1 MAIRSRPRIQLL
13 VAVIAAIVIR
23 IISDSWA
30 WGIATFFITM
40 FLFIFVADWIF
51 GSPIKGKVEV
61 NDKLEGLLFKL
72 ESIGTIKN
80 TLPFNQR
87 GWCNILDLY
96 VQLREAANV
105 ERLEAGDDMYHSKID
120 AWREGFP
127 SESGLTWKV
136 RKYRPGDWEKLV
148 NPTLEIANWLSTY
161 GGLPGE
167 HGEAFNRAIEVFK
180 KEGHLELPDK
190 GAASPKSFGENKTTM
205 LRTASTGEIE
215 ASTSHL
221 DIAAEDTAES
231 DVPNAEILEE
241 MCKRQLRTS
250 VARLARGKG
259 LSEAEINILQY
270 KAGPFHPAAFPVV
283 EMADEN
289 EISRWLSHPMI
300 NHVWPDSFVM
310 NMAAHTPIPVKMMER
325 MMRKL
330 LQEDY
335 EEAFKKAEAQII
347 ARKQP
352 E

>member
-72 ESIGTIKN
+72 EIIGTIKN

-105 ERLEAGDDMYHSKID
+105 ERLEAGDNMYHSKID

-136 RKYRPGDWEKLV
+136 RKYKPGDWEKLV
-148 NPTLEIANWLSTY
+148 NPTLEIAHWLSTY
-161 GGLPGE
+161 GGLPEE
-167 HGEAFNRAIEVFK
+167 HVEAFNRAIQVFK

-190 GAASPKSFGENKTTM
+190 GTASPKSFGENKTTM
-205 LRTASTGEIE
+205 LRTASTAEID
-215 ASTSHL
+215 ASTFHL
-221 DIAAEDTAES
+221 DIVTEDTAES
-231 DVPNAEILEE
+231 DVSNAEILEE
-241 MCKRQLRTS
+241 MCKMQSGVMVT
-250 VARLARGKG
+250 RLAQGKG
-259 LSEAEINILQY
+259 LSEAETNVLRY
-270 KAGPFHPAAFPVV
+270 KASPFHSGAFRLT
-283 EMADEN
+283 ETANQDEIN
-289 EISRWLSHPMI
+289 KWLEHPMV
-300 NHVWPDSFVM
+300 NHPSPDSFVM
-310 NMAAHTPIPVKMMER
+310 GMAAQTPIPVVTMKRILRE
-325 MMRKL
+325 L
-330 LQEDY
+330 FQEDY
-335 EEAFKKAEAQII
+335 DIYWKMAEERVKSKE
-347 ARKQP
+347 
-352 E
+352 